1 MPLQDGGINV
11 SRDRRELKLHG
22 TAEFPCAGY
31 RSTITNR
38 AGHRIPWHRHE
49 EIEVLYLASGSLELC
64 LLGRTNHLR
73 SGDGA
78 FINSNVLH
86 MACSGGRCE
95 LCSLVF
101 RPSLI
106 SGAADSVFDKKYVR
120 PLVESATAKGIL
132 LRRENEGDVDA
143 LIQLEEAFRAMSGAE
158 PGHEFAVRGH
168 LSHLWYL
175 LYARKEADLDDS
187 PVHASTVDA
196 VRLKAMLDYIHA
208 HYPQPLTLAEIA
220 QAANIGE
227 RECLRCFRRT
237 IDLSPKQ
244 YLQQYRIAEAAVFL
258 RESTLTVAEVALH
271 CGFDSPSNFA
281 QTFRKYYHCSPRD
294 FRRDFQ
300 EGRPGHGVLTSGFS
314 GPAAPV

>member
-1 MPLQDGGINV
+1 MPLQDCGINV

-31 RSTITNR
+31 RNTITSR

-73 SGDGA
+73 AGDGA
-78 FINSNVLH
+78 FINTNILH
-86 MACSGGRCE
+86 MACSVDRCE

-106 SGAADSVFDKKYVR
+106 AGTADSVFDKKYVQ
-120 PLVESATAKGIL
+120 PLMTSESAKGIL
-132 LRRENEGDVDA
+132 LRRESDGDAAA
-143 LIQLEEAFRAMSGAE
+143 LEALAAAFHAMSDAAG
-158 PGHEFAVRGH
+158 GYEFAVRSH
-168 LSHLWYL
+168 LSRLWYL
-175 LYARKEADLDDS
+175 LYTREEADLADS

-196 VRLKAMLDYIHA
+196 ILLKAMLDFIHTNYA
-208 HYPQPLTLAEIA
+208 QPLTLSEIA

-227 RECLRCFRRT
+227 SECLRCFRRT
-237 IDLSPKQ
+237 IALSPKQ

-258 RESTLTVAEVALH
+258 RESALTIAEVAVR

-300 EGRPGHGVLTSGFS
+300 EGRPGHGLVTAEFS
-314 GPAAPV
+314 GPATPL

>member
-1 MPLQDGGINV
+1 MPLQDCGINV

-31 RSTITNR
+31 RNTITSR

-78 FINSNVLH
+78 FINTNVLH
-86 MACSGGRCE
+86 MACSVDRCE

-106 SGAADSVFDKKYVR
+106 SGAPESIFDKKYVQ
-120 PLVESATAKGIL
+120 PLLASASAKGVL
-132 LRRENEGDVDA
+132 LRRDTEGDGEA
-143 LIQLEEAFRAMSGAE
+143 LEQLEAAFRAMSGAE
-158 PGHEFAVRGH
+158 SGYEFAVRSH

-175 LYARKEADLDDS
+175 LYAREETDLADS
-187 PVHASTVDA
+187 PVRASTADA
-196 VRLKAMLDYIHA
+196 ARLKAMLDYIHA
-208 HYPQPLTLAEIA
+208 SYAQPLTLSEIA

-258 RESTLTVAEVALH
+258 RESEFTVAEVAVR

-300 EGRPGHGVLTSGFS
+300 EGRPGHGLVTSGFS

>member
-1 MPLQDGGINV
+1 MPIQDCGINV
-11 SRDRRELKLHG
+11 SRDRRVLKLHG

-31 RSTITNR
+31 ANTITSR

-73 SGDGA
+73 AGDGA
-78 FINSNVLH
+78 FINTNVLH
-86 MACSGGRCE
+86 MACSVDRCE

-106 SGAADSVFDKKYVR
+106 AGAADSVFEKKYVR
-120 PLVESATAKGIL
+120 PLMESPAAKGIL
-132 LRRENEGDVDA
+132 LRRGTEEDDA
-143 LIQLEEAFRAMSGAE
+143 ALAQLEAAFQAMSGAE
-158 PGHEFAVRGH
+158 PGYEFAVRGH

-175 LYARKEADLDDS
+175 LYARKEPDLADS
-187 PVHASTVDA
+187 PVHVSPTDT
-196 VRLKAMLDYIHA
+196 VRLKAMLDFIHA
-208 HYPQPLTLAEIA
+208 HYAQALTLEDIA

-258 RESTLTVAEVALH
+258 RESDLTVAEVASR

-294 FRRDFQ
+294 YRRDYQ
-300 EGRPGHGVLTSGFS
+300 AGRPGHGVLTADFT
-314 GPAAPV
+314 GPSSPV

>member
-1 MPLQDGGINV
+1 MPLQDYGINV

-31 RSTITNR
+31 RNTITSR

-49 EIEVLYLASGSLELC
+49 EIEVLYLVSGSLELC

-73 SGDGA
+73 AGDGA
-78 FINSNVLH
+78 FINDNVLH
-86 MACSGGRCE
+86 MACSVDRCE

-106 SGAADSVFDKKYVR
+106 AGAADSIFDKKYVR
-120 PLVESATAKGIL
+120 PLAESATVKGIL
-132 LRRENEGDVDA
+132 LRRGAEGDGEA
-143 LIQLEEAFRAMSGAE
+143 LAQLEAAFRAMSGAE
-158 PGHEFAVRGH
+158 PGYEFAVRSH

-175 LYARKEADLDDS
+175 LYARKEADLAEN

-196 VRLKAMLDYIHA
+196 ARLKAMLDYIHTNYA
-208 HYPQPLTLAEIA
+208 QPLTLAEIA

-258 RESTLTVAEVALH
+258 RENEWTVAEVAAH

-300 EGRPGHGVLTSGFS
+300 EGRPGHGVLTADFS
-314 GPAAPV
+314 GPASPV

>member
-22 TAEFPCAGY
+22 TAEFPCAAY
-31 RSTITNR
+31 RSAITSR

-78 FINSNVLH
+78 FINTNVLH
-86 MACSGGRCE
+86 MACSVDRCD

-106 SGAADSVFDKKYVR
+106 SGAEDSIFEKKYVR
-120 PLVESATAKGIL
+120 PLMESPTAKGFL
-132 LRRENEGDVDA
+132 LRRESGQDA
-143 LIQLEEAFRAMSGAE
+143 EALCQLEAAFRAMSGAE
-158 PGHEFAVRGH
+158 PGYEFAVRGH

-175 LYARKEADLDDS
+175 LYAQKEADLAES
-187 PVHASTVDA
+187 PVHVSPTDT
-196 VRLKAMLDYIHA
+196 VRLKAMLDFIHA
-208 HYPQPLTLAEIA
+208 HYAQALTLEDIA
-220 QAANIGE
+220 QTANIGE

-258 RESTLTVAEVALH
+258 RESDLTVAEVASR

-294 FRRDFQ
+294 YRRDYQ
-300 EGRPGHGVLTSGFS
+300 AGRPGHGVLTADFT
-314 GPAAPV
+314 GPSSPV

>member
-1 MPLQDGGINV
+1 MLIQDSGINV

-38 AGHRIPWHRHE
+38 AGQRIPWHRHE

-73 SGDGA
+73 TGDGA
-78 FINSNVLH
+78 FINTNVLH
-86 MACSGGRCE
+86 MACSVDRCD
-95 LCSLVF
+95 LCSIVF

-106 SGAADSVFDKKYVR
+106 AGAAESIFEKKYVR
-120 PLVESATAKGIL
+120 PLMESPTARGLL
-132 LRRENEGDVDA
+132 LRRDCQQDA
-143 LIQLEEAFRAMSGAE
+143 KALAQLEAAFRAISSGE
-158 PGHEFAVRGH
+158 GGYEFAVRGH

-175 LYARKEADLDDS
+175 LYTQREADLAEN
-187 PVHASTVDA
+187 PVHVSPTDA
-196 VRLKAMLDYIHA
+196 VRLKAMLDFIHV
-208 HYPQPLTLAEIA
+208 HYAQTLTLSEIA

-244 YLQQYRIAEAAVFL
+244 YLQQYRIAEASVYL
-258 RESTLTVAEVALH
+258 RESELTIAEVAVR

-294 FRRDFQ
+294 YRRDYQ
-300 EGRPGHGVLTSGFS
+300 EGRPGHGLVTAEFS
-314 GPAAPV
+314 GPSAPV

>member
-31 RSTITNR
+31 RSTITSR

-49 EIEVLYLASGSLELC
+49 EIEVLYLVSGSLELC

-73 SGDGA
+73 AGDGA
-78 FINSNVLH
+78 FINTNVLH
-86 MACSGGRCE
+86 MACSVDRCE

-106 SGAADSVFDKKYVR
+106 AGGADSVFERKYVR
-120 PLVESATAKGIL
+120 PLTESAAAKGVL
-132 LRRENEGDVDA
+132 LRRESEWDA
-143 LIQLEEAFRAMSGAE
+143 QALAHLEEAFQAMSAAE
-158 PGHEFAVRGH
+158 GGYEFAVRAH
-168 LSHLWYL
+168 LSRLWYL
-175 LYARKEADLDDS
+175 IYSREEADITEN

-196 VRLKAMLDYIHA
+196 ARLKAMLDYIHENYA
-208 HYPQPLTLAEIA
+208 QPLALSQIA

-258 RESTLTVAEVALH
+258 RESALTVAQVAAR

-281 QTFRKYYHCSPRD
+281 QVFRKYYHCSPRD

-300 EGRPGHGVLTSGFS
+300 EGRPGHGVFTADFS
-314 GPAAPV
+314 GPAAPI

>member
-1 MPLQDGGINV
+1 MPLQDCGINV

-31 RSTITNR
+31 RSAITSR

-64 LLGRTNHLR
+64 LPGRADHLCA
-73 SGDGA
+73 GDGA
-78 FINSNVLH
+78 FINTNVLH
-86 MACSGGRCE
+86 MACSVDRCE

-101 RPSLI
+101 RPALI
-106 SGAADSVFDKKYVR
+106 AGVADSVFDKKYVR
-120 PLVESATAKGIL
+120 PLTESNTVKGVL
-132 LRRENEGDVDA
+132 LRRESTWGAEA
-143 LIQLEEAFRAMSGAE
+143 LEHLKEAFRAMSAAE
-158 PGHEFAVRGH
+158 PGYEFSVRSH
-168 LSHLWYL
+168 LSALWYQL
-175 LYARKEADLDDS
+175 FVQEGTDIASGEAT
-187 PVHASTVDA
+187 ASTVDTT
-196 VRLKAMLDYIHA
+196 RLKAMLDYIHA
-208 HYPQPLTLAEIA
+208 NYSQPLSLPEIA

-258 RESTLTVAEVALH
+258 RESDFTVAEVASR

-300 EGRPGHGVLTSGFS
+300 EGRPGHGIVTAEFGGLTKLN
-314 GPAAPV
+314 

>member
-86 MACSGGRCE
+86 MACSVDRCE

-132 LRRENEGDVDA
+132 LRRENEGDAEA
-143 LIQLEEAFRAMSGAE
+143 LTQLESAFRAMSGAE
-158 PGHEFAVRGH
+158 PG
-168 LSHLWYL
+168 
-175 LYARKEADLDDS
+175 
-187 PVHASTVDA
+187 
-196 VRLKAMLDYIHA
+196 
-208 HYPQPLTLAEIA
+208 
-220 QAANIGE
+220 
-227 RECLRCFRRT
+227 
-237 IDLSPKQ
+237 
-244 YLQQYRIAEAAVFL
+244 
-258 RESTLTVAEVALH
+258 
-271 CGFDSPSNFA
+271 
-281 QTFRKYYHCSPRD
+281 
-294 FRRDFQ
+294 
-300 EGRPGHGVLTSGFS
+300 
-314 GPAAPV
+314 

>member
-1 MPLQDGGINV
+1 MPLEEGINV

-31 RSTITNR
+31 RSTITSR

-73 SGDGA
+73 AGDGA
-78 FINSNVLH
+78 FINTNVLH
-86 MACSGGRCE
+86 MACSVDRCD

-106 SGAADSVFDKKYVR
+106 AGAADSVFERKYVR
-120 PLVESATAKGIL
+120 PLVESATVKGVL
-132 LRRENEGDVDA
+132 LRRESEGDAEA
-143 LIQLEEAFRAMSGAE
+143 LRHLEAAFQAMSAGE
-158 PGHEFAVRGH
+158 GGYEFTVRSC
-168 LSHLWYL
+168 LSSLWYL
-175 LYARKEADLDDS
+175 LYTWKETDLTDS
-187 PVHASTVDA
+187 PVHVSPADT
-196 VRLKAMLDYIHA
+196 VRLKAMLDFIHA
-208 HYPQPLTLAEIA
+208 HYAQPLTLSEIA

-258 RESTLTVAEVALH
+258 REGELSVAEVALR

-281 QTFRKYYHCSPRD
+281 QTFRRYYHCSPRD

-300 EGRPGHGVLTSGFS
+300 EGRPGHGTVTAGFS
-314 GPAAPV
+314 GPASPV

>member
-31 RSTITNR
+31 RSAITSR

-49 EIEVLYLASGSLELC
+49 EVEVLYLASGSLELC
-64 LLGRTNHLR
+64 LLGKTNHLR
-73 SGDGA
+73 AGDGA
-78 FINSNVLH
+78 FINTNVLH
-86 MACSGGRCE
+86 MACSVDRCD

-106 SGAADSVFDKKYVR
+106 SGAAESVFEKKYVR
-120 PLVESATAKGIL
+120 PLLESATVKGIL
-132 LRRENEGDVDA
+132 LRRGAEQDA
-143 LIQLEEAFRAMSGAE
+143 EALEELESAFRAMSGGE
-158 PGHEFAVRGH
+158 PGYEFSVRGH
-168 LSHLWYL
+168 LSRLWYL
-175 LYARKEADLDDS
+175 LYTRTQAELAEN
-187 PVHASTVDA
+187 PVHVSPTDT
-196 VRLKAMLDYIHA
+196 VRLKTMLDFIHT
-208 HYPQPLTLAEIA
+208 HYAQPLTMAEIA
-220 QAANIGE
+220 QSANIGE
-227 RECLRCFRRT
+227 RECQRCFRRT

-244 YLQQYRIAEAAVFL
+244 YLQQYRVSEAAVYL
-258 RESTLTVAEVALH
+258 KESGLSVAEIASR

-300 EGRPGHGVLTSGFS
+300 EGRPGHGVVTADFS
-314 GPAAPV
+314 VPASPV

>member
-22 TAEFPCAGY
+22 TPEFPCAAY
-31 RSTITNR
+31 RSAITSR

-49 EIEVLYLASGSLELC
+49 EIEVLYVASGSLELC
-64 LLGRTNHLR
+64 LLGRANHLR
-73 SGDGA
+73 AGDGA
-78 FINSNVLH
+78 FINTNVLH
-86 MACSGGRCE
+86 MACSVDRCD

-106 SGAADSVFDKKYVR
+106 AGAEDSVFEKKYVR
-120 PLVESATAKGIL
+120 PLLESATVKGVL
-132 LRRENEGDVDA
+132 LRHEAEDDTGA
-143 LIQLEEAFRAMSGAE
+143 LEQLKSAFRAMAGGEA
-158 PGHEFAVRGH
+158 GYEFAVRGH

-175 LYARKEADLDDS
+175 LYDRSHAELAEN
-187 PVHASTVDA
+187 PVHVSPTDT
-196 VRLKAMLDYIHA
+196 VRLKAMLDFIHG
-208 HYPQPLTLAEIA
+208 HYAQPLSLSDIA

-244 YLQQYRIAEAAVFL
+244 YLQQYRVAEAAVFL
-258 RESTLTVAEVALH
+258 RESGLTVAEVAVR

-281 QTFRKYYHCSPRD
+281 QTFRRYYHCSPRD

-300 EGRPGHGVLTSGFS
+300 EGRPGHGTVTAGFS
-314 GPAAPV
+314 GPASPV